1 MYEPLINVLS
11 PHTCTGKTEYI
22 PLSAIYNKTQRPS
35 PAPFSRGTSGVRPL
49 APAQNQ
55 KFIAPVESIQNRKR
69 KANSDSDSSCDE
81 GDTGGHRAQTRKEAK
96 LREIELKESLAMHKC
111 YYNDLESDYEIFEG
125 TQTDCKLCNK
135 EITIKRMFRGK
146 SRNSGTTLIR
156 PEMYFDLR
164 KVDLSQSFIK
174 SHNYEQKLEKMDQET
189 KPVRVKV
196 ARLDDEY
203 LANLR
208 KMSTGNVLMRKCTI
222 SLRGLL

>member
-11 PHTCTGKTEYI
+11 PHSCLGSKTEYL
-22 PLSAIYNKTQRPS
+22 PLNLLYRQASRPS
-35 PAPFSRGTSGVRPL
+35 ATPFSRGTSGVRPI
-49 APAQNQ
+49 AVANPIKPAE
-55 KFIAPVESIQNRKR
+55 PIQNRKR

-146 SRNSGTTLIR
+146 SRNSVEIL
-156 PEMYFDLR
+156 M
-164 KVDLSQSFIK
+164 FI
-174 SHNYEQKLEKMDQET
+174 
-189 KPVRVKV
+189 PV
-196 ARLDDEY
+196 LNPY
-203 LANLR
+203 P
-208 KMSTGNVLMRKCTI
+208 
-222 SLRGLL
+222 

>member
-1 MYEPLINVLS
+1 MKIRLSIVLDSFEYFQTARSNALYEPLINVLS
-11 PHTCTGKTEYI
+11 PHTCIGKTGYI
-22 PLSAIYNKTQRPS
+22 PLSAIYKNNQRPS

-55 KFIAPVESIQNRKR
+55 FIAPVESIQNRKR

-111 YYNDLESDYEIFEG
+111 YYNDLESDFEIFEG

-146 SRNSGTTLIR
+146 SRNSGTTVR
-156 PEMYFDLR
+156 RSPPYFDL
-164 KVDLSQSFIK
+164 
-174 SHNYEQKLEKMDQET
+174 
-189 KPVRVKV
+189 
-196 ARLDDEY
+196 
-203 LANLR
+203 
-208 KMSTGNVLMRKCTI
+208 
-222 SLRGLL
+222 

>member
-1 MYEPLINVLS
+1 
-11 PHTCTGKTEYI
+11 
-22 PLSAIYNKTQRPS
+22 
-35 PAPFSRGTSGVRPL
+35 L

-135 EITIKRMFRGK
+135 EITIKRMFR
-146 SRNSGTTLIR
+146 
-156 PEMYFDLR
+156 
-164 KVDLSQSFIK
+164 VDLSQSFIK

-208 KMSTGNVLMRKCTI
+208 KMSTGNVLVRKC
-222 SLRGLL
+222 LFH

>member
-22 PLSAIYNKTQRPS
+22 PLSVLYKNNQRPS
-35 PAPFSRGTSGVRPL
+35 AAPFSRGTSGVRPL

-55 KFIAPVESIQNRKR
+55 FIAPVESIQNRKR

-146 SRNSGTTLIR
+146 SRNSGT
-156 PEMYFDLR
+156 
-164 KVDLSQSFIK
+164 
-174 SHNYEQKLEKMDQET
+174 
-189 KPVRVKV
+189 
-196 ARLDDEY
+196 A
-203 LANLR
+203 
-208 KMSTGNVLMRKCTI
+208 
-222 SLRGLL
+222 